1 MMITKPK
8 KPGKKSLNI
17 RKCQRCGIIALNL
30 YWYKNVGFICRKCK
44 NEYLE
49 RKSKINKK
57 VWQVSH

>member
-1 MMITKPK
+1 MIEKPK
-8 KPGKKSLNI
+8 KTKKKGTI
-17 RKCQRCGIIALNL
+17 QKCARCKVIAINL
-30 YWYKNVGFICRKCK
+30 FWYKNVGFICRKCK